1 MRPGSYL
8 SQIVVAPSA
17 YNLVDLTSLKI
28 RLGVTGT
35 LNDAYLNLAIADAS
49 AAAIRFMNNPILP
62 ETRLD
67 RVTPWRDGWL
77 GALRDRRDALQ
88 LKRWPLIAT
97 PSPAGIAP
105 PAPPVLAAVASAGQ
119 PQTTWSVQMTY
130 VTPAG
135 ETAAS
140 LEAMLYCRA
149 NTAPQAASPAPDAAG
164 VATGYR
170 VYYSQP
176 GLSYVETTPA
186 SGSASAVIGLGS
198 PYALGALPFY
208 QPGLT
213 PLGASYAAQAP
224 SLFVTVIE
232 TRTNG
237 PVPLAESVDFV
248 VDPELGRLIR
258 LDSRA
263 RPRDWCETP
272 VTVLYQAGY
281 AAVPNDIQDA
291 VSEMVKARWYAQT
304 RDPQIRERNVEG
316 VMQTAYWFGTGP
328 GGDTDMPPSIQA
340 KLERYRV
347 PVIP

>member
-35 LNDAYLNLAIADAS
+35 LNDAYFNLAIADAS
-49 AAAIRFMNNPILP
+49 TAAIRFMNNPIVA

-97 PSPAGIAP
+97 PSPAGTAP
-105 PAPPVLAAVASAGQ
+105 PPPPVLTAVAASGS
-119 PQTTWSVQMTY
+119 PQTTWSAQMTY

-140 LEAMLYCRA
+140 LEATLYCRA
-149 NTAPQAASPAPDAAG
+149 NTAPQAASPAPDSAG

-170 VYYSQP
+170 VYFSELGQ
-176 GLSYVETTPA
+176 SYVETTPA
-186 SGSASAVIGLGS
+186 SGSASGVIGFGS
-198 PYALGALPFY
+198 PYTLGALPTY
-208 QPGLT
+208 DPGAT
-213 PLGASYAAQAP
+213 PIGASYAAVAP
-224 SLFVTVIE
+224 SLFVTVVE
-232 TRTNG
+232 QRATG

-248 VDPELGRLIR
+248 VDPDLGRLIR
-258 LDSRA
+258 LDMYG

-272 VTVLYQAGY
+272 VTVLYQAGF
-281 AAVPNDIQDA
+281 AAIPNDIQDA

-316 VMQTAYWFGTGP
+316 VMQTTYWFGTGP

-347 PVIP
+347 PVTV